1 MCERIV
7 MQEILK
13 IIQKASKT
21 FMFGCVVLNEEKI
34 KAFKMEDQKSIETFF
49 APPKYLSSLL
59 KSLEKDEAYKII
71 HVYNAI
77 NASLQYCFFIGN
89 AQIRFDGIDS
99 FWVMSMLDDVFKQ
112 QEVVSVE
119 DICKTKEGIVDA
131 LIASNITLLH
141 SRVQTVEEVF
151 EKLDFEMYSN
161 AYVDVNVAIG
171 QLKKLICFKQD
182 IFFKKGLF
190 AVMITGRMLPELK
203 VLYPAYKAE
212 LHQLPV
218 PADYQI
224 PKMLRHYGLI
234 TFSDELASLVD
245 NSIPLQENSEMELNI
260 RAATVLACEM
270 LAQGN
275 ACSVDVVDA
284 YLFMKR
290 EECDALHHLC
300 VTEFY

>member
-1 MCERIV
+1 
-7 MQEILK
+7 MQEIFNT
-13 IIQKASKT
+13 IEKASKT
-21 FMFGCVVLNEEKI
+21 FMFGHVVLNKEKI
-34 KAFKMEDQKSIETFF
+34 QAFKIDDQKSIETFF
-49 APPKYLSSLL
+49 APPVYLSSLL
-59 KSLEKDEAYKII
+59 KSLEKEEAYKII

-89 AQIRFDGIDS
+89 AQLRFDDIDS

-112 QEVVSVE
+112 YEVVSVE
-119 DICKTKEGIVDA
+119 DIYKTKESIINMLMV
-131 LIASNITLLH
+131 SNITLLR

-151 EKLDFEMYSN
+151 EKLDFDGYAN
-161 AYVDVNVAIG
+161 AYADVNTSIE
-171 QLKKLICFKQD
+171 QLKKLVCFKQD

-190 AVMITGRMLPELK
+190 AVMITARMLPELK
-203 VLYPAYKAE
+203 ELHPVYKVA

-234 TFSDELASLVD
+234 EFSDELASLVD
-245 NSIPLQENSEMELNI
+245 NSVSLQENFEMELNI

-270 LAQGN
+270 LAQNN
-275 ACSVDVVDA
+275 ACSVDDVDA

-290 EECDALHHLC
+290 KECDALHHLC
-300 VTEFY
+300 VTRSY